1 MKFYKKL
8 LFAVFAA
15 VALSFASCSD
25 KSDEPNG
32 GDDGNYEIDYYATSV
47 LQRPWKIT
55 EHEYSGKS
63 YYTKDFETS
72 WVINQAFNS
81 NGRVYTPFSYKLSL
95 QSEVHYVEEVE
106 VRDYLEEPELV
117 ICDSNTGQRIFTLEE
132 YYDGGNYY
140 VMIIRDRQGNRFR
153 CESRDNAKMFFATNV
168 SSYETL
174 SLAYKTLIASDGDYK
189 TIDYTV
195 KALPR
200 KVTGAYAIMLEDNS
214 YAVAYDVVAPDGA
227 TKFQTSS
234 ELAPGFNNGDITDEG
249 FAGGGDEPGPTPSG
263 EYDTVAE
270 DILKDGVF
278 VSDNGWGDK
287 FLINAELDGAYYP
300 LTACV
305 DGKYIYYAPE
315 IRVRNYDG
323 ARWIVMKNQPLTRIY
338 RLIDYAADGSSI
350 TIAASDTPDTP
361 IVLDRQTDCLVHFYN
376 NETSYESFR
385 VELKQVAVGGVNSDT
400 NHWQNPQVLRNYN
413 GMGALPV
420 KWYDQSKPL
429 TITSTIYAYNATDPE
444 NGVDFEYTSTVEPG
458 SSMFARTIITDADI
472 PHEPTKEEIANLEA
486 KLWQDGSATAWRLV
500 KCAQGLDGTY
510 KAPLDSE
517 PHWLITERNISM
529 EQGLHLAYTY
539 YASPYYSTSHINSN
553 YYIEYKNG
561 ELRFKSW
568 DGKDVMQILTP
579 IQDILS
585 KGVLE
590 ICRKEDN
597 GSFYKYYFENCKKP
611 LIIYARLKDNITSI
625 SKITRYEVNECN
637 SYGRVV
643 ATKKISYSGDWG
655 SLLLS
660 SKRCGAWALI
670 ADETTIEDSSNTF
683 EVNAYSH
690 SAAVCKHK
698 DLPLGS
704 LTEMLIPQ

>member
-1 MKFYKKL
+1 MKLYKKL
-8 LFAVFAA
+8 LFAAFAA
-15 VALSFASCSD
+15 VGLSLASCSD
-25 KSDEPNG
+25 KGDEPNG
-32 GDDGNYEIDYYATSV
+32 GDDGDYEIDYYATSV

-72 WVINQAFNS
+72 WVINQAFRA
-81 NGRVYTPFSYKLSL
+81 NGRTYTPFSYKLSL

-106 VRDYLEEPELV
+106 VRDYPDEPELV
-117 ICDSNTGQRIFTLEE
+117 ICDSNTGQRIFTIEE

-140 VMIIRDRQGNRFR
+140 VMIVRDRQGNRFR

-234 ELAPGFNNGDITDEG
+234 ELALGFNNGDITDEG
-249 FAGGGDEPGPTPSG
+249 FVGGGDEPGPTPSG

-287 FLINAELDGAYYP
+287 FLINAQLDGAYYP

-315 IRVRNYDG
+315 IRVRNCDDG
-323 ARWIVMKNQPLTRIY
+323 TRWLVMKNQPLTRIY

-444 NGVDFEYTSTVEPG
+444 NGVEFEYTSTVEPG
-458 SSMFARTIITDADI
+458 SSMFARTIITDDDI
-472 PHEPTKEEIANLEA
+472 PHEPTKEEIAALEA
-486 KLWQDGSATAWRLV
+486 KLWQNGSATAW
-500 KCAQGLDGTY
+500 KISESCKDGEGYYT
-510 KAPLDSE
+510 AHE
-517 PHWLITERNISM
+517 PYGWIITERNISL
-529 EQGLHLAYTY
+529 EQGFHFADK
-539 YASPYYSTSHINSN
+539 NNGKNVDGN
-553 YYIEYKNG
+553 YYIVYENG
-561 ELRFKSW
+561 KLMFRAWNSTSKSF
-568 DGKDVMQILTP
+568 QILTP
-579 IQDILS
+579 INKILAT
-585 KGVLE
+585 GEMEVLFSATKTKYK
-590 ICRKEDN
+590 CRNVKR
-597 GSFYKYYFENCKKP
+597 P
-611 LIIYARLKDNITSI
+611 LIGYLYFKNLNASVSYVTVSHYIVDGYND
-625 SKITRYEVNECN
+625 
-637 SYGRVV
+637 YGRQVYYEIV
-643 ATKKISYSGDWG
+643 SGFG
-655 SLLLS
+655 GKVQKGKSGAFALL
-660 SKRCGAWALI
+660 
-670 ADETTIEDSSNTF
+670 ADEEIAESTGAIKFHIGRSTDGGWRYY
-683 EVNAYSH
+683 VAD
-690 SAAVCKHK
+690 AQ
-698 DLPLGS
+698 LGS
-704 LTEMLIPQ
+704 VINIDDE